1 MVFPWNKPSSEL
13 GVSPF
18 MEPRS
23 AAWNTPPSKRWPP
36 SQAFDALEKSRGGA
50 RESWVGIPEHEDWW
64 WSWSMDDTRIY
75 TYMYIL
81 YYIIYYIMIHVGYCD
96 YHCQS
101 INNDNM
107 NIIYYHLFCNFLL
120 STSDSVFVSMNS
132 TDSQKLY
139 ESLILRSHPVVVR
152 GCVLLPWK
160 MTDCFHIF
168 SSINW
173 ASPNLF
179 LPHIKKLTAHRTDF
193 LPRFYLQTSN
203 HPDPRDFPLYE
214 LYNII

>member
-1 MVFPWNKPSSEL
+1 
-13 GVSPF
+13 
-18 MEPRS
+18 
-23 AAWNTPPSKRWPP
+23 
-36 SQAFDALEKSRGGA
+36 
-50 RESWVGIPEHEDWW
+50 
-64 WSWSMDDTRIY
+64 
-75 TYMYIL
+75 MYIL

-160 MTDCFHIF
+160 MTDCFIYFHPSIGHLPIYF
-168 SSINW
+168 SPTSK
-173 ASPNLF
+173 S
-179 LPHIKKLTAHRTDF
+179 LPPTEQISCHVFTFKQA
-193 LPRFYLQTSN
+193 
-203 HPDPRDFPLYE
+203 
-214 LYNII
+214 IIPTPVTFHFMNYIIII